1 MLKAPR
7 IFRLVL
13 FLFFAVGA
21 ALFLQFRSQV
31 PAFTIINH
39 KYDFTAGPVALCA
52 APIFIF
58 LLGFWALISAILG
71 KICGISYKEGM
82 NKDFPTYFPLLFFAL
97 TPLAL
102 IHYLTFDDL
111 QRRLGLFL
119 LAVLFS
125 VFYLKAAHVVR
136 EKPTP
141 WLTWMRKFFSLPLRR
156 QTLLLFVVALLVYN
170 GGSLLMISNGIFF
183 RAMNLITF

>member
-1 MLKAPR
+1 MLKVPR

-13 FLFFAVGA
+13 FLFFAISV
-21 ALFLQFRSQV
+21 ALILQFRSQV

-39 KYDFTAGPVALCA
+39 KYDFTPGPVALCA

-58 LLGFWALISAILG
+58 LLGFWALISSILG
-71 KICGISYKEGM
+71 KICGISYKEWM
-82 NKDFPTYFPLLFFAL
+82 NKDFSTYFPLLFFAL
-97 TPLAL
+97 TPLVL

-125 VFYLKAAHVVR
+125 VFYLKAVQVAHAVR
-136 EKPTP
+136 EKPRP

-183 RAMNLITF
+183 GR